1 MTIALQV
8 LDGGADVALPHVAD
22 QMTDP
27 GFKPIVDQLLVHE
40 REVERKQNDWL
51 AKQK

>member
-1 MTIALQV
+1 MSVALQI
-8 LDGGADVALPHVAD
+8 LDGGTDAALLHVAD

-40 REVERKQNDWL
+40 REVERKQSEWL
-51 AKQK
+51 AKQR